1 MIIELGLVF
10 LILSVILSF
19 VQFCHPIYHYF
30 IDKNANFIY
39 ERTIKL
45 ANLIFF
51 CTFLSFSFL
60 TYAFIVSD
68 FSLLITSANS
78 NSQLP
83 LIYKITG
90 VWGNHEGSILL
101 WLLVMTFF
109 GFIFS
114 KHKIKDLDLKSII
127 LAIQGALCFLI
138 GLFILTTSN
147 PFARIFPPNVEGRD
161 LNPLLQDPGLA
172 IHPPFLYLG
181 YVGFSIV
188 YSMAVAVLLKKK
200 LSKDFVLLIK
210 PWIYISWIFLTC
222 GIGLGSW
229 WAYYELGWGGFWF
242 WDPVENASLLP
253 WLTSTALLH
262 SIIVVQKKGELITWT
277 LLLSILTFSLS
288 LLGTFLVRSGVLVS
302 VHAFANDPSRGLFIL
317 LLIII
322 ICGLGF
328 YIFFRNYT
336 NFTDSRFI
344 QPISRE
350 GAISLNNIFMVT
362 IAGTILLGTIYPLI
376 ADAFFN
382 KKISVGAPFYNSV
395 IIPFIFP
402 LIIGMMIGPFL
413 KWRKDDIF
421 KLASRLKFLIF
432 LIFIITLSSWYMFNK
447 GPVIAVIFFTFS
459 IWLIV
464 SSIFEVFSISRT
476 QFLNKKKDFWKVPIK
491 VYAQSIAHI
500 GIAFIV
506 IGSTGGSILKE
517 EKIQF
522 QKIGQVIEVSNY
534 QLEFDGVYKKNLENY
549 RSDFATF
556 KLYKNKQFIKL
567 LHPEKRYYNSGNQV
581 TTEAAIYSTLFGDVY
596 VAIGERNQNF
606 TDYMSWTTRIWFNP
620 YVLWIWLG
628 VLFMSIGGIISLIK
642 TYKKV

>member
-19 VQFCHPIYHYF
+19 FQFCHPIYQNLV
-30 IDKNANFIY
+30 KNEVFPSGI
-39 ERTIKL
+39 TIRN
-45 ANLIFF
+45 ARYIFF
-51 CTFLSFSFL
+51 CTLFSFICL

-68 FSLLITSANS
+68 FSLVITSTNS

-114 KHKIKDLDLKSII
+114 KHKIKDFDLKNII
-127 LAIQGALCFLI
+127 LSIQGALCFLI
-138 GLFILTTSN
+138 GLFILLTSN
-147 PFARIFPPNVEGRD
+147 PFARNFPPNVEGRD

-188 YSMAVAVLLKKK
+188 YSMAIGVLLKQK
-200 LSKDFVLLIK
+200 LNRDFILLIK

-253 WLTSTALLH
+253 WLTGTALLH
-262 SIIVVQKKGELITWT
+262 SIVVVEKKGELITWT

-317 LLIII
+317 LLLII

-328 YIFFRNYT
+328 YIFIKYYK
-336 NFTDSRFI
+336 NFTDSKFI
-344 QPISRE
+344 EPVSRE

-376 ADAFFN
+376 ADAFF
-382 KKISVGAPFYNSV
+382 KTKISVGAPFYNTV
-395 IIPFIFP
+395 ITPFIFP
-402 LIIGMMIGPFL
+402 LIMGMMIGPFL
-413 KWRKDDIF
+413 KWNKDDIF
-421 KLASRLKFLIF
+421 KLVSRLKFLI
-432 LIFIITLSSWYMFNK
+432 LSIFILSLFFWYIFNK
-447 GPVIAVIFFTFS
+447 GPIISVVFFTFA
-459 IWLIV
+459 IWLIA
-464 SSIFEVFSISRT
+464 SSIYEIFSTSRI
-476 QFLNKKKDFWKVPIK
+476 QFLNKKKNFLRIPSKII
-491 VYAQSIAHI
+491 AQSIAHI

-506 IGSTGGSILKE
+506 IGATGGSVLKE

-522 QKIGQVIEVSNY
+522 QRIGQIVEVSDY
-534 QLEFDGVYKKNLENY
+534 QLEFDGVSKKNIENY

-556 KLYKNKQFIKL
+556 KLYKNNQFIKL

-581 TTEAAIYSTLFGDVY
+581 TTEAAIYSTIFGDVY
-596 VAIGERNQNF
+596 VAIGERNQGF
-606 TDYMSWTTRIWFNP
+606 KDFQSWTTRIWFNP

-628 VLFMSIGGIISLIK
+628 VVFMSIGGFISLVK
-642 TYKKV
+642 SYKKI

>member
-19 VQFCHPIYHYF
+19 FQFCHPIYQNLV
-30 IDKNANFIY
+30 KNEVFPSGI
-39 ERTIKL
+39 TIRN
-45 ANLIFF
+45 ARYIFF
-51 CTFLSFSFL
+51 CTLFSFICL

-68 FSLLITSANS
+68 FSLVITSTNS

-101 WLLVMTFF
+101 WLVVMTFF

-114 KHKIKDLDLKSII
+114 KHKIKDFDLKNII
-127 LAIQGALCFLI
+127 LSIQGALCFLI
-138 GLFILTTSN
+138 GLFILLTSN
-147 PFARIFPPNVEGRD
+147 PFARNFPPNVEGRD

-188 YSMAVAVLLKKK
+188 YSMAVGVLLKQK
-200 LSKDFVLLIK
+200 LNRDFILLIK

-253 WLTSTALLH
+253 WLTGTALLH
-262 SIIVVQKKGELITWT
+262 SIVVVEKKGELITWT

-317 LLIII
+317 FLLII

-328 YIFFRNYT
+328 YIFIKYYK
-336 NFTDSRFI
+336 NFTDSKFI
-344 QPISRE
+344 EPVSRE

-376 ADAFFN
+376 ADAFF
-382 KKISVGAPFYNSV
+382 KTKISVGAPFYNTV
-395 IIPFIFP
+395 ITPFIFP
-402 LIIGMMIGPFL
+402 LIMGMMIGPFL
-413 KWRKDDIF
+413 KWNKDDIF
-421 KLASRLKFLIF
+421 KLVSRLKFLI
-432 LIFIITLSSWYMFNK
+432 LSIFIITLSFWYIFNK
-447 GPVIAVIFFTFS
+447 GPIISVVFFTFA
-459 IWLIV
+459 IWLIA
-464 SSIFEVFSISRT
+464 SSIYEIFSISRI
-476 QFLNKKKDFWKVPIK
+476 QFLNKKKNFLRIPSKII
-491 VYAQSIAHI
+491 AQSIAHI

-506 IGSTGGSILKE
+506 IGATGGSVLKE

-522 QKIGQVIEVSNY
+522 QRIGQIVEVSDY
-534 QLEFDGVYKKNLENY
+534 QLEFDGVNKKNIENY

-556 KLYKNKQFIKL
+556 KLYKNNQFIKL
-567 LHPEKRYYNSGNQV
+567 LHPEKRYYNSGSQV
-581 TTEAAIYSTLFGDVY
+581 TTEAAIYSTIFGDVY
-596 VAIGERNQNF
+596 VAIGERNQGF
-606 TDYMSWTTRIWFNP
+606 KDFQSWTTRIWFNP

-628 VLFMSIGGIISLIK
+628 VVFMSIGGFISLVK
-642 TYKKV
+642 SYKKI

>member
-19 VQFCHPIYHYF
+19 FQFSHSIYQNLF
-30 IDKNANFIY
+30 KNDVFPYGI
-39 ERTIKL
+39 TIKT
-45 ANLIFF
+45 ARYIFF
-51 CTFLSFSFL
+51 CTLFSFICL

-68 FSLLITSANS
+68 FSLVITSTNS

-114 KHKIKDLDLKSII
+114 KHKIKDFDLKNII
-127 LAIQGALCFLI
+127 LSIQGALCFLI

-147 PFARIFPPNVEGRD
+147 PFARSFPPNVEGRD

-188 YSMAVAVLLKKK
+188 YSMALGVLLKQK
-200 LSKDFVLLIK
+200 LNRDFVLLIK

-229 WAYYELGWGGFWF
+229 CAYYELGWGGFWF

-253 WLTSTALLH
+253 WLTGTALLH
-262 SIIVVQKKGELITWT
+262 SIVVVEKKGELITWT

-317 LLIII
+317 LLLII

-328 YIFFRNYT
+328 YIFIKYYK
-336 NFTDSRFI
+336 NFTDSKFI
-344 QPISRE
+344 EPVSRE

-376 ADAFFN
+376 ADAFF
-382 KKISVGAPFYNSV
+382 KTKISVGAPFYNTV
-395 IIPFIFP
+395 ITPFIFP
-402 LIIGMMIGPFL
+402 LIMGMMIGPFL
-413 KWRKDDIF
+413 KWNKDDIF
-421 KLASRLKFLIF
+421 KLVSRLKFLIVS
-432 LIFIITLSSWYMFNK
+432 IFIITLFFWYIFNK
-447 GPVIAVIFFTFS
+447 GPVISIVFFTFA
-459 IWLIV
+459 IWLIT
-464 SSIFEVFSISRT
+464 SSVYEIFSISRI
-476 QFLNKKKDFWKVPIK
+476 QFLNKKRNFLRIPGKII
-491 VYAQSIAHI
+491 AQSIAHI

-506 IGSTGGSILKE
+506 IGATGGSVLKE

-522 QKIGQVIEVSNY
+522 QRIGQIVEVSDY
-534 QLEFDGVYKKNLENY
+534 QLEFEGVNKKNIENY

-556 KLYKNKQFIKL
+556 KLYKNNQFIKL

-581 TTEAAIYSTLFGDVY
+581 TTEAAIYSTIFGDVY
-596 VAIGERNQNF
+596 VAIGERNQSF
-606 TDYMSWTTRIWFNP
+606 KDVQSWTTRIWFNP

-628 VLFMSIGGIISLIK
+628 HLIMSIVGIISLIQSS
-642 TYKKV
+642 KKI